1 MESSDDEKISTELH
15 RLTRD
20 AIVRSLATRRPLLHH
35 LNADTTW
42 LLQIPRPA
50 SAVKHS
56 KRIYYNILIDPWL
69 TGGQSDV
76 ASWFS
81 QQWHATPSAVSTI
94 DGANQLAREIEHL
107 AGASFLYRRTY
118 KPPRPEDEEQEE
130 EDAARHRF
138 IDAIAISHEFTDHCH
153 PSTLK
158 TVHRDV
164 PVFCTDKAALVVNA
178 MRHFRA
184 VHVVP
189 TFTSEA
195 CDWRAN
201 SLPPLPEWLSISRI
215 VAARDF
221 KYYHS
226 ALMIAFNAAPS
237 AASFSSS
244 SSGVDAAEVVIYTP
258 HGIPASALA
267 PVANADPPL
276 STLAFLHGLHSISI
290 GSAQQLNLGGHNGLQ
305 AQRVLNAK
313 YWVGTHDE
321 VKAGLGIVSWFLR
334 RKVVSVEEAS
344 STDTNSSFGDEW
356 DDVKFE
362 EIPNGESR
370 VLE

>member
-1 MESSDDEKISTELH
+1 MESSADELISTELH

-20 AIVRSLATRRPLLHH
+20 AIVRALATRRPILHH

-56 KRIYYNILIDPWL
+56 KRIFYNILIDPWF

-81 QQWHATPSAVSTI
+81 QQYHATPSAVSDI
-94 DGANQLAREIEHL
+94 DEVDQLAREIEAL
-107 AGASFLYRRTY
+107 AGASFLYRKTY
-118 KPPRPEDEEQEE
+118 KKPRDDEEEQYHE
-130 EDAARHRF
+130 EDRHKY

-153 PSTLK
+153 TPTLE

-164 PVFCTDKAALVVNA
+164 PVFVTEKAAKIVNA
-178 MRHFRA
+178 MHHFRD

-189 TFTSEA
+189 TFSKYR

-215 VAARDF
+215 VADNDF
-221 KYYHS
+221 LSYHS
-226 ALMIAFNAAPS
+226 ALMIAFNTAPFVY
-237 AASFSSS
+237 SFSSS
-244 SSGVDAAEVVIYTP
+244 TSVSDAAEVVIYTP
-258 HGIPASALA
+258 HGVPAAALA
-267 PVANADPPL
+267 PVASADPPL

-290 GSAQQLNLGGHNGLQ
+290 GSKQQLNLGGHNGLQ
-305 AQRVLNAK
+305 AQKVLNAK

-321 VKAGLGIVSWFLR
+321 VKTGFGLISWFLR
-334 RKVVSVEEAS
+334 RKVVSLEEAVAEARRRAREK
-344 STDTNSSFGDEW
+344 EW
-356 DDVKFE
+356 EDVKFE
-362 EIPNGESR
+362 DIANGESR